1 VFGRRAI
8 IGIAADRSH
17 ALLRATE
24 RTHPK
29 TVRNFRQQA
38 MVQAA
43 SAAENG
49 AHPEKTGPSNL
60 RCMNTISSLSSL
72 FPAARGG
79 AKIDASD
86 LNICTAAYLSLLRR
100 INQL

>member
-24 RTHPK
+24 THPK
-29 TVRNFRQQA
+29 NVRNFRQQA

-60 RCMNTISSLSSL
+60 RCMNTISSL
-72 FPAARGG
+72 FPAAPGG

-100 INQL
+100 IN